1 MLTIWSTNFTRKL
14 HQQVCFWMKSTPF
27 EHLASKHIRRFH
39 ELPTDCWSLL
49 TKFVRNFSG
58 RELPVSRKYPWC
70 TNAKM
75 CFASKRRGATCTVHS
90 RSTQSTNGQGI
101 LSTWSYQA
109 SMTNSMHLNR
119 RSVGV
124 RFSVF
129 YGFLRYPLDYFPQTD
144 SNQSLK
150 VDR

>member
-1 MLTIWSTNFTRKL
+1 MNFL
-14 HQQVCFWMKSTPF
+14 QIAGH
-27 EHLASKHIRRFH
+27 
-39 ELPTDCWSLL
+39 CWLSLFA
-49 TKFVRNFSG
+49 TFQEESSQSVENIHGARMQ
-58 RELPVSRKYPWC
+58 
-70 TNAKM
+70 KM

-129 YGFLRYPLDYFPQTD
+129 YGFLRYPLDYFPQTN

-150 VDR
+150 VDRWWLLGDKPRIPRKRWTFWGKNLLQYIAICYGIL